1 VLGQQAFQAVEGVVL
16 DLVRVADRLGVGV
29 GVALFVG
36 RNWLRKS
43 VKWVSTSAALGAR
56 KPTE

>member
-1 VLGQQAFQAVEGVVL
+1 VL
-16 DLVRVADRLGVGV
+16 DLVRVADRLGVGI

-36 RNWLRKS
+36 RNWPRKS